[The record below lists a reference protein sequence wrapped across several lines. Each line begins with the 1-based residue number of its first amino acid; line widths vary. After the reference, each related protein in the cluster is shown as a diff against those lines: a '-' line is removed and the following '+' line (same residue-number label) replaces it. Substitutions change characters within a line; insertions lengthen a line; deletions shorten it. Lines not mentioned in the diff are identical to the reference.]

1 MNRLA
6 LIGII
11 VSNQNSVEQLN
22 KLLSQYGNYILGRM
36 GIPYRQKGISVI
48 SIVLDAPADE
58 ISSLSG
64 KLGML
69 PGVSTKTIYAKEEET
84 KYEKI

>member
-11 VSNQNSVEQLN
+11 VSNRNSVEQLN
-22 KLLSQYGNYILGRM
+22 KLLSQYGDYILGRM
-36 GIPYRQKGISVI
+36 RIPYRQKGVSVI
-48 SIVLDAPADE
+48 SVVLNAPADE

-69 PGVSTKTIYAKEEET
+69 PGVSTKTIYTKEEET

>member
-11 VSNQNSVEQLN
+11 VSNRDSVEQLN
-22 KLLSQYGNYILGRM
+22 KLLSQYGDYILGRM
-36 GIPYRQKGISVI
+36 GIPYRQKGVSVI
-48 SIVLDAPADE
+48 SVVLDAPANE

-69 PGVSTKTIYAKEEET
+69 PGVSTKTIYTKEEEISH
-84 KYEKI
+84 EKN

>member
-11 VSNQNSVEQLN
+11 VSNRNSVEQLN
-22 KLLSQYGNYILGRM
+22 KLLSQYGDYILGRM
-36 GIPYRQKGISVI
+36 GIPYRQKGVSVI
-48 SIVLDAPADE
+48 SVVLDAPADE

-69 PGVSTKTIYAKEEET
+69 PGVSTKTIYTKEEET

>member
-69 PGVSTKTIYAKEEET
+69 PGVSTKTIYTKEEET
-84 KYEKI
+84 RYEKI